1 MCCLFKGEFQCNDL
15 GANWKEEIQNS
26 PLGLW
31 KRMLVA
37 NAVHFFSDSEYLQR
51 AHWRIKFKYVLG
63 YLTKRGDFTLNNNQA
78 WLLSDETTQNIRTI
92 YLKAETGHSI
102 GLQLTNVDSIS
113 AACFHLCK
121 HMALSKMKLK
131 QSYYEGQ
138 HTGSLEKSR

>member
-1 MCCLFKGEFQCNDL
+1 M
-15 GANWKEEIQNS
+15 
-26 PLGLW
+26 
-31 KRMLVA
+31 
-37 NAVHFFSDSEYLQR
+37 
-51 AHWRIKFKYVLG
+51 LG

-78 WLLSDETTQNIRTI
+78 WLLSDETTQNVRTI